1 MGIQT
6 LVKKTLKYITQPL
19 DIDVDDFTLTSI
31 EMVNKL
37 INLVAIV
44 KVNNRFPNS
53 SVQGWL
59 NKIVDVRTFNTI
71 APSVAPAEGDKYYN
85 PISKLIFTFTAGAWD
100 AGVAPSTNVV
110 YYNIEDD
117 GLAYKWNGTT
127 MVSTTGSLSSYV
139 PVSRT
144 LSINGIT
151 LDLSANR
158 SWTIQSTLTPT
169 AVKTAN
175 YTAAVGELVLADVA
189 TTSSFT
195 VTLPTAPADKSMIQI
210 NLVANLSGRQ
220 LSVACGGSDKFNTVT
235 GPTSLYMQNS
245 VEVVML
251 QYNASTSVW
260 LVTAMAS
267 PSNFAT
273 NFPGIDSTT
282 PITAANISINY
293 STSVLTVTP
302 PLGYFNIFVDGTGV
316 IKKYRKTT
324 VNFPAFTD
332 TSGWWYFYF
341 DVTGT
346 AITTQ
351 TSWTNF
357 NVVVPVYRVLWRAGL
372 GDSVREAEET
382 HLNTIAA
389 DDHEWKHIYGTI
401 HVSGYDISSN
411 VTAGTPNTS
420 GINTCIGLTSGTCE
434 DDNLKCTVTSSTSDV
449 TSKFTQ
455 DLGMAVAANLTV
467 SNGGKFPVR
476 YDIGSTPYILPATRF
491 PFHWDSGANTPY
503 YIDTSGSPQAVA
515 NNRYFVYYMYSF
527 SDPRNGRSICLV
539 SATTDFTTLLL
550 AQNDSWLTI
559 RNNYANLRDNEIRP
573 LYKLIFQ
580 YKSAYNV
587 AVKKTGLIEVDDIR
601 TNPYANQPIGA
612 GTSTTAAGISY
623 TADGD
628 ITATDVQALGLE
640 LQNDLNRIRK
650 RKPFV
655 IATGVSVTVNQ
666 TVYLKSDGT
675 IALANATTISTMPV
689 LGAAETSGTAGQ
701 TINVI
706 EGEYTA
712 TAHGYTIGTWL
723 YQSAA
728 TAGGLVVA
736 ASAPSAT
743 DNIEQAVVFVVDANT
758 LDCRPQMYNTIS

>member
-19 DIDVDDFTLTSI
+19 DIDVDDFTLTSMY
-31 EMVNKL
+31 MVNKL
-37 INLVAIV
+37 ISLTCV
-44 KVNNRFPNS
+44 KYVNGKIPSS

-59 NKIVDVRTFNTI
+59 NKIIDVRTFSI
-71 APSVAPAEGDKYYN
+71 SAPSIAEEGDKYYN
-85 PISKLIFTFTAGAWD
+85 PSSKLLFTFTSGAWD
-100 AGVAPSTNVV
+100 LGGTPLSNVV

-117 GLAYKWNGTT
+117 GLSYKWNGST
-127 MVSTTGSLSSYV
+127 MICTTGSLSGYV

-144 LSINGIT
+144 ISINGTT

-158 SWTIQSTLTPT
+158 SWTIQNTLIPT
-169 AVKTAN
+169 SVKTAN
-175 YTAAVGELVLADVA
+175 YTASVNDLVLTDIA
-189 TTSSFT
+189 TTGSFT
-195 VTLPTAPADKSMIQI
+195 VTLPSAPADKSRIQV
-210 NLVANLSGRQ
+210 NLIANMSGRQ
-220 LSVACGGSDKFNTVT
+220 LTVACGGTDKFNTTT
-235 GPTSLYMQNS
+235 GDTVLYMQNS
-245 VEVVML
+245 VEVVQL
-251 QYNASTSVW
+251 QYIASSGVW
-260 LVTAMAS
+260 LVQEVAECA
-267 PSNFAT
+267 NFAT

-293 STSVLTVTP
+293 STRVLTVTP
-302 PLGYFNIFVDGTGV
+302 TLGYFNIYIDGTGV

-351 TSWTNF
+351 TPWTDF
-357 NVVVPVYRVLWRAGL
+357 NVVASVYRVLWRAGL
-372 GDSVREAEET
+372 GDSVRESEET
-382 HLNTIAA
+382 HLNTIAG
-389 DDHEWKHIYGTI
+389 DDHEWKHIYGAI
-401 HVSGYDISSN
+401 HVSGYDIASN
-411 VTAGTPNTS
+411 VTAGTPNAS

-434 DDNLKCTVTSSTSDV
+434 DDNLKCTVISSTSDV

-455 DLGMAVAANLTV
+455 DLGMTVASNLTT
-467 SNGGKFPVR
+467 SNGGKFPIR
-476 YDIGSTPYILPATRF
+476 YDIGSIPYILPATRF

-503 YIDTSGSPQAVA
+503 YIDTSGSFQAVT
-515 NNRYFVYYMYSF
+515 NNRYFVYYVYSF

-587 AVKKTGLIEVDDIR
+587 AIKKTGLIEVDDIR
-601 TNPYANQPIGA
+601 TNPYANQPVGA
-612 GTSTTAAGISY
+612 GSNTTAAGISY
-623 TADGD
+623 TPTGD
-628 ITATDVQALGLE
+628 ITATDVQALGIE
-640 LQNDLNRIRK
+640 LQTDLNRIRK
-650 RKPFV
+650 RRPFV
-655 IATGVSVTVNQ
+655 IATAVSVTAGQ

-689 LGAAETSGTAGQ
+689 LGVAESSGTAGQ

-706 EGEYTA
+706 EGEYTS
-712 TAHGYTIGTWL
+712 TAHGFTIGTWL
-723 YQSAA
+723 CQSAA
-728 TAGGLVVA
+728 TAGGLVA
-736 ASAPSAT
+736 QTSPPSAT
-743 DNIEQAVVFVVDANT
+743 DNIEQAVCWVVDANT
-758 LDCRPQMYNTIS
+758 LDCNPQMYNTIA